1 MVEIGQFF
9 ESALRSQSAELK
21 KAAMQAVANMGGSAT
36 IRDLLGSEAGQMI
49 RQLSL
54 RDLRDSLSE
63 LELESSL
70 EEDDMLSDLEAEAT
84 ELAAD
89 DPDGTRESEQARMFR
104 EIVDALGHGPATIGQ
119 LSKDLDIDSD
129 ELRGYLDWM
138 RSVGKVF
145 TTGRARAT
153 RYNLQD

>member
-1 MVEIGQFF
+1 
-9 ESALRSQSAELK
+9 
-21 KAAMQAVANMGGSAT
+21 
-36 IRDLLGSEAGQMI
+36 LLGSEAGQMI

-54 RDLRDSLSE
+54 RDLMECVSE
-63 LELESSL
+63 LELETSL
-70 EEDDMLSDLEAEAT
+70 ADDDDFLSDFESDAT
-84 ELAAD
+84 ELDKERAETGEA
-89 DPDGTRESEQARMFR
+89 TRESEQARMFR
-104 EIVDALGHGPATIGQ
+104 EIVDALAQGPATIGQ
-119 LSKDLDIDSD
+119 LAKDLAIDGD